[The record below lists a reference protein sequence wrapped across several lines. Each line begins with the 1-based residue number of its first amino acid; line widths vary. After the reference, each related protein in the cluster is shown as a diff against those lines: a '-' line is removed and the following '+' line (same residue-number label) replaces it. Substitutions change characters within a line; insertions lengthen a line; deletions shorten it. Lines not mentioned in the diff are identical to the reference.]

1 MLHDR
6 RIGILGH
13 RAEALYIGVP
23 EGVGYLQRGAEQHRE
38 DEENGHAL
46 LLEERERTQ
55 PQRIDPRPG
64 LDIAVDGA
72 AGQRERID
80 GQQER
85 QHRRNIELPLGQLDL
100 HAADM
105 RQVDEPHRGDEAYG
119 TPHADRRKMF
129 HGIEPC
135 QVEGIVCHRIRQGDG
150 RHVEHHAQQHTT
162 V

>member
-13 RAEALYIGVP
+13 RAEALYIGVA

-64 LDIAVDGA
+64 LDRAVDGA
-72 AGQRERID
+72 AGQRERVD

-105 RQVDEPHRGDEAYG
+105 RQVDEPHRGDETYG
-119 TPHADRRKMF
+119 TPHADRGKMF